1 MKYIIVFLFP
11 FLLFAEKPLVL
22 VTVAPY
28 KYFVDKISQGEVDV
42 QLLVPSGASS
52 HTYEPTPKQI
62 IKASKADIW
71 FVIGEPFEAKAF
83 PLFKKHNPKMMSA
96 DLREGVSLIK
106 EVGCPHAGCIDPH
119 FWLSPK
125 VSKKQVEV
133 IGNTLKKRYPEKA
146 SLFAKNQELLEKE
159 LEAID
164 QELEGKLK
172 NLKNRYVMI
181 SHPAYAYLA
190 RDYGLIQIPIEF
202 EGRDPTPKQLG
213 RILDSAKKAEVHT
226 LFTQPQYSDK
236 GAQLIAK
243 EMSAKVVSLDP
254 YAENYPKM
262 MSEIGD
268 AFSKKDLLNDA
279 SH

>member
-1 MKYIIVFLFP
+1 MKYLFLI
-11 FLLFAEKPLVL
+11 LLPLVAFAEKPLVL

-28 KYFVDKISQGEVDV
+28 KYFVEKISDGQVDV

-62 IKASKADIW
+62 IKASHADIW

-83 PLFKKHNPKMMSA
+83 PLFKRHNNAIQWA
-96 DLREGVSLIK
+96 DLRQGVSLIK

-125 VSKKQVEV
+125 VAKIQVRV
-133 IGNTLKKRYPEKA
+133 IGDTLKKRYPDKA
-146 SLFAKNQELLEKE
+146 EEFGKNEQTLLKE
-159 LEAID
+159 LDQID
-164 QELEGKLK
+164 ADLESKLK
-172 NLKNRYVMI
+172 PLQNRNIMI

-190 RDYGLIQIPIEF
+190 RDYGFTQIPIEF

-213 RILDSAKKAEVHT
+213 RVLESAKNSQIKT
-226 LFTQPQYSDK
+226 IFTQPQYSDK
-236 GAQLIAK
+236 GAQLIGKEIRAK
-243 EMSAKVVSLDP
+243 IVSLDP

-262 MSEIGD
+262 MSSIGD
-268 AFSKKDLLNDA
+268 AFSKKDLDE
-279 SH
+279 SR